1 MAKGKIQRSTEQ
13 DRKPK
18 NKTLT
23 YTVNGFFFLLRPQG
37 KILKVLNIRG
47 KKRVTLCGKGY

>member
-23 YTVNGFFFLLRPQG
+23 YTVNGFFLLRPQG
-37 KILKVLNIRG
+37 KNLKVFS
-47 KKRVTLCGKGY
+47 TLGEKNV